1 MPAAAA
7 ASRAIALPLSFMTE
21 EVLLGF
27 DFGAKRIGVAIG
39 NGVTRNARALTIIDA
54 AGDARWQAIAAV
66 IAEWKPARLVVGIPR
81 HPDGAAHEMTARCE
95 RFARQL
101 EGRFRLPVARVDERY
116 SSVEADA
123 RSASRH
129 FPSLSRGGGRGG
141 DGFASRGEIDDR
153 AAAVILQQWIDENT
167 SQPIPTPAPPL
178 EGEGRFVSSSSRD
191 EDEES

>member
-116 SSVEADA
+116 SSAVVDE
-123 RSASRH
+123 
-129 FPSLSRGGGRGG
+129 
-141 DGFASRGEIDDR
+141 DGVIDDH